1 MKNKKLQTLTLTLIT
16 GLLIFTGCDLGNTT
30 NPRQVELE
38 TDCVNVVDCEALISI
53 GLFSTLQ
60 AMVSPHGAHMNL
72 MADQSTSTNHLLNF
86 YEFADEP
93 RLKLDNR
100 PSFGSRQIFT
110 DIYDGLNVSIEFAN
124 NVLRSQENIDPQFK
138 DEFLAQTYFMRG
150 LARGYL
156 GLIFDKAYLLDENN
170 FDSITRED
178 LDEVIVSYEVLIEA
192 SLDDFDRA
200 LNVIRNSSQDNIK
213 LSAIPDDENSWGETI
228 FVDFINSF
236 AARILAGKARTFEE
250 AEQLDWSRVLAY
262 ANKGIGGPE
271 SLSNFKDFI
280 LLNSSSLTGLFNQF
294 VNITNQVVVGNFDT
308 GAGYIPT
315 DIKVLHLLDEN
326 YPTSYPEDSVENGL
340 LTLPEASTND
350 PRLAYF
356 KYTTNRGFFE
366 TTRNRSLFTPY
377 FNARLFAN
385 NNWQSNLGRIILI
398 TKSEIDYL
406 RAEANLMLNQKG
418 DAATILE
425 ASPAGTGQTVLSTN
439 LPSVQLEY
447 LSQNGFSGGYSF
459 SGNET
464 LAEFQ
469 LALLREYSVE
479 LEGLGGIGIQWFFM
493 RRHDLLQEGTPT
505 MYPIPGRDLEIM
517 GEPIYTFGGVAN
529 AGQRG
534 TASGSNSWKN
544 LRAKIQ
550 NQ

>member
-1 MKNKKLQTLTLTLIT
+1 MKIKKLQILTLSLIT
-16 GLLIFTGCDLGNTT
+16 GILIISGCDLGNTT
-30 NPRQVELE
+30 NPRIIELE
-38 TDCVNVVDCEALISI
+38 TDCINTVDCEALISI
-53 GLFSTLQ
+53 GFFSALQ

-72 MADQSTSTNHLLNF
+72 MADQSTSTNHFLNF

-93 RLKLDNR
+93 RLKIDNR
-100 PSFGSRQIFT
+100 PTFASREIFT
-110 DIYDGLNVSIEFAN
+110 EIYDGLNVSVEFAN
-124 NVLRSQENIDPQFK
+124 NVLKSQANIDPQFK
-138 DEFLAQTYFMRG
+138 DKFLAQTYFMRG

-156 GLIFDKAYLLDENN
+156 GLIFDRGYLLDENN
-170 FDSITRED
+170 FDTITEDD

-192 SLDDFDRA
+192 SIDDFDRA
-200 LNVIRNSSQDNIK
+200 LNIISNSSQSNIM
-213 LSAIPDDENSWGETI
+213 LSAIPDDENSWGQTI

-236 AARILAGKARTFEE
+236 AARVLAGKARTFEE

-262 ANKGIGGPE
+262 ANKGLGGPE
-271 SLSNFKDFI
+271 SLSNFTDFI
-280 LLNSSSLTGLFNQF
+280 LLNSGSLTGLFNEF

-308 GAGYIPT
+308 GAGYLPT
-315 DIKVLHLLDEN
+315 DIKVLHLMDEN
-326 YPTSYPEDSVENGL
+326 YPTSYPEDSVDSGV
-340 LTLPEASTND
+340 LTMPEATTND

-366 TTRNRSLFTPY
+366 TTRNRSLFSPY
-377 FNARLFAN
+377 FSARMFAN

-398 TKSEIDYL
+398 TKSEIDYI
-406 RAEANLMLNQKG
+406 RAEANLMLNQKV
-418 DAATILE
+418 DAAAILE
-425 ASPAGTGQTVLSTN
+425 ASPAGNGQTILSTN
-439 LPSVQLEY
+439 LASVQLEY

-459 SGNET
+459 SGNES

-479 LEGLGGIGIQWFFM
+479 LEGLGGIGLQWFFM

-505 MYPIPGRDLEIM
+505 MYPFPGRDLEII
-517 GEPIYTFGGVAN
+517 GQPIYTFGGVEN

-534 TASGSNSWKN
+534 TASGANSWKN
-544 LRAKIQ
+544 LRAKIS